1 MATLRR
7 VRGRVLPVGDD
18 VIGARLRLR
27 LMAGEDIAIGPGKA
41 DLLSAIA
48 ETGSIAAAGRRLD
61 MSYRRAWLLVETMNR
76 CFQAP
81 LVEAAKGGPKGG
93 GASLSPLGTEVLERY
108 RRMESLA
115 EQAIAGEVKALRR
128 RMTR

>member
-1 MATLRR
+1 VATLRR
-7 VRGRVLPVGDD
+7 VRDRDPPAGDD

-41 DLLSAIA
+41 DLLAAIA

-76 CFQAP
+76 CFRVP

-93 GASLSPLGTEVLERY
+93 GARLSPLGTEVLERY
-108 RRMESLA
+108 RRMETLA
-115 EQAIAGEVKALRR
+115 EEAIAGEVKALRR

>member
-7 VRGRVLPVGDD
+7 VRGRFLPVGDD

-27 LMAGEDIAIGPGKA
+27 LMAGEEIAIGPGKA

-93 GASLSPLGTEVLERY
+93 GAHLSPLGTEVLERY